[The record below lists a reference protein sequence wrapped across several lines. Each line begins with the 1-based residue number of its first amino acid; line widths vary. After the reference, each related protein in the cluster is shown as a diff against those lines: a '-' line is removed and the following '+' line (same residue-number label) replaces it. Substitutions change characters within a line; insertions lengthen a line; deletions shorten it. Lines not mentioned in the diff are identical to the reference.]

1 MNSVDNV
8 ARVLRLFTA
17 ERSIVSVTEVA
28 QLLALPKSSSSRLL
42 KAMAETGLLNATEQ
56 VSGYSVGNLI
66 FETSRRH
73 RAHSTLSV
81 MADEAL
87 ARIVKA
93 TGHTGYIAM
102 LDRTDVLGLRMRPGS
117 KPLRV
122 VTSPGDRLAAFC
134 SSTGRA
140 MLARLDDE
148 AVRALYPNP
157 TPWQAPSPNAPQTVE
172 DLLAALTV
180 VRTKGWSQATDES
193 LPGVESIAVC
203 VEDRESGERVAL
215 CISYSAAMISANEK
229 SRIVTLLMR
238 AGCEIGMKFDD
249 ETWAAPRF
257 AAFSAPSWNEA
268 A

>member
-8 ARVLRLFTA
+8 AKVLRLFTPD
-17 ERSIVSVTEVA
+17 RDVVSVTEVS
-28 QLLALPKSSSSRLL
+28 QLLRLPKSSTSRLL
-42 KAMAETGLLNATEQ
+42 KAMAEAGLLAAAGHGA
-56 VSGYSVGNLI
+56 GYSVGHLI

-81 MADEAL
+81 IADEAL
-87 ARIVKA
+87 GRIVKA

-102 LDRTDVLGLRMRPGS
+102 LDGTDVLGLRMRPGS

-122 VTSPGDRLAAFC
+122 VTSPGDRLPASF

-140 MLARLDDE
+140 MLARLDDA
-148 AVRALYPNP
+148 AVRVLYSAPLQP
-157 TPWQAPSPNAPQTVE
+157 PSPNAPQTID
-172 DLLAALTV
+172 DLLAALATV
-180 VRTKGWSQATDES
+180 REKGWSLATDES

-203 VEDRESGERVAL
+203 VEDRESGERIAICL
-215 CISYSAAMISANEK
+215 SYSAALISANEK

-238 AGCEIGMKFDD
+238 AGCEIGLKFDD
-249 ETWAAPRF
+249 GYWAAARF
-257 AAFSAPSWNEA
+257 TAFAAPSWNEA

>member
-8 ARVLRLFTA
+8 AKVLRLFTPD
-17 ERSIVSVTEVA
+17 RGVLSVTEVS
-28 QLLALPKSSSSRLL
+28 QLLGLAKSSTSRLL
-42 KAMAETGLLNATEQ
+42 KAMAQAGLLAVAGQ
-56 VSGYSVGNLI
+56 GAGYSVGNLI

-81 MADEAL
+81 IADEAL

-102 LDRTDVLGLRMRPGS
+102 LDGTEVLGLRMRPGS

-122 VTSPGDRLAAFC
+122 VTSPGDRLPAFC

-140 MLARLDDE
+140 MLARLDDP
-148 AVRALYPNP
+148 AGRALYPAP
-157 TPWQAPSPNAPQTVE
+157 LQPPSPNAPQTID
-172 DLLAALTV
+172 DLLAALATV
-180 VRTKGWSQATDES
+180 REKGWSLATDEI

-203 VEDRESGERVAL
+203 VDDRESGERVAICL
-215 CISYSAAMISANEK
+215 SYSAAMISANEK

-238 AGCEIGMKFDD
+238 AGCEVGMKFDD
-249 ETWAAPRF
+249 EHWSAARF
-257 AAFSAPSWNEA
+257 AAFAAPSLNEA

>member
-1 MNSVDNV
+1 MNSVGNV
-8 ARVLRLFTA
+8 ARVLRLFTPD
-17 ERSIVSVTEVA
+17 RSVLSVTEVA

-42 KAMAETGLLNATEQ
+42 KAMAETGLLATTEQ
-56 VSGYSVGNLI
+56 PSGYCVGNLI

-73 RAHSTLSV
+73 RVNSTLSV
-81 MADEAL
+81 VADEAL
-87 ARIVKA
+87 ARIAKT
-93 TGHTGYIAM
+93 TGHTGYVAV
-102 LDRTDVLGLRMRPGS
+102 LDGTDVLGLRMRPGS

-122 VTSPGDRLAAFC
+122 VTSPGDRLPAFC

-140 MLARLDDE
+140 MLARLDDD
-148 AVRALYPNP
+148 AVRALYPAP
-157 TPWQAPSPNAPQTVE
+157 LQPPSPNAPQTVD
-172 DLLAALTV
+172 DLLTALAL
-180 VRTKGWSQATDES
+180 VREKGWSQATDET

-203 VEDRESGERVAL
+203 VEDRESAERVAI

-238 AGCEIGMKFDD
+238 AGCEVGMKFDD
-249 ETWAAPRF
+249 DNWTGQRF

>member
-8 ARVLRLFTA
+8 ARVLRLFTP
-17 ERSIVSVTEVA
+17 ERSVLSVTEVA

-42 KAMAETGLLNATEQ
+42 KAMAKAGLLAATEQ
-56 VSGYSVGNLI
+56 ATGYCVGNLI
-66 FETSRRH
+66 FETARRH
-73 RAHSTLSV
+73 RANSTLSV
-81 MADEAL
+81 IADETL

-102 LDRTDVLGLRMRPGS
+102 LERTDVLGLRMRPGS

-122 VTSPGDRLAAFC
+122 VTSPGDRLPAFC

-140 MLARLDDE
+140 MLARLEDD
-148 AVRALYPNP
+148 AVRALYPAP
-157 TPWQAPSPNAPQTVE
+157 LQPPSPNAPQTVD
-172 DLLAALTV
+172 DLLAALEV

-203 VEDRESGERVAL
+203 IEDRESGERISI

-229 SRIVTLLMR
+229 TRIVTLLMR

-249 ETWAAPRF
+249 EYWAAPRF